1 MRTEKTHTE
10 SNFVGNLGITN
21 STALSWFHFA
31 WQYLGITTG
40 IPKNITNNFSS
51 SWEAYSYFSPET
63 GGLIYITLFG
73 YYWWLT
79 SKAWYILKK
88 QKKRQ

>member
-1 MRTEKTHTE
+1 MRTEKHTQK
-10 SNFVGNLGITN
+10 VILLVIWGLLTAVLL
-21 STALSWFHFA
+21 ALSYFA

-63 GGLIYITLFG
+63 TV
-73 YYWWLT
+73 
-79 SKAWYILKK
+79 
-88 QKKRQ
+88 QED

>member
-1 MRTEKTHTE
+1 MRTEKHTQK
-10 SNFVGNLGITN
+10 VILLVIWGLLTAVLL
-21 STALSWFHFA
+21 ALSWFHFA

-51 SWEAYSYFSPET
+51 SWEAYLFFLRDYGT

-73 YYWWLT
+73 YY
-79 SKAWYILKK
+79 
-88 QKKRQ
+88 